1 MVSIIGMVSSE
12 DDQPDALKYC
22 LEGTKRNL
30 VCWGHEYLRCLAG
43 QIGNQ
48 YDDRIKRD
56 ESVDDILGL
65 VDQIVPEFINHNEE
79 GEAVDLMME
88 VERLNKLAD
97 FCNKNNYERV
107 CTYLLACSDYA
118 ADTEELTQ
126 TLKTVYGVYR
136 KFDKFPDALRVA
148 QKMNDMALINELMS
162 DCKDRLTL
170 KQMAFMLG
178 RQRNPYT
185 TTDDEITRIVSNEKL
200 SEHYKSLARE
210 LNVVEPKHPDQIF
223 KTHLE
228 DKRFKFGAAG
238 IDSAKK
244 NLAITYVN
252 AFVNA
257 GFGSDLLIRNTEAS
271 EDWVFKTKEDG

>member
-1 MVSIIGMVSSE
+1 MVSSE

-48 YDDRIKRD
+48 YDDRIKKG
-56 ESVDDILGL
+56 ESVDDIIGL

-107 CTYLLACSDYA
+107 CNYLLACSDYA
-118 ADTEELTQ
+118 ADSDELTQ
-126 TLKTVYGVYR
+126 TLNTVYGVYR

-148 QKMNDMALINELMS
+148 QKMNNMGLINELMS
-162 DCKDRLTL
+162 
-170 KQMAFMLG
+170 
-178 RQRNPYT
+178 
-185 TTDDEITRIVSNEKL
+185 
-200 SEHYKSLARE
+200 
-210 LNVVEPKHPDQIF
+210 
-223 KTHLE
+223 
-228 DKRFKFGAAG
+228 
-238 IDSAKK
+238 
-244 NLAITYVN
+244 
-252 AFVNA
+252 
-257 GFGSDLLIRNTEAS
+257 
-271 EDWVFKTKEDG
+271 

>member
-1 MVSIIGMVSSE
+1 MVASE
-12 DDQPDALKYC
+12 QEEPDALKYC
-22 LEGTKRNL
+22 LLGEQKNL
-30 VCWGHEYLRCLAG
+30 VQWGHEYLRCLAG
-43 QIGNQ
+43 QIGQQ
-48 YDDRIKRD
+48 YQQRIEKN
-56 ESVDDILGL
+56 ESFDDILAL
-65 VDQIVPEFINHNEE
+65 VDQIIPEFINHNEE

-88 VERLNKLAD
+88 VERLTKLSD

-118 ADTEELTQ
+118 ADTEELQQ
-126 TLKTVYGVYR
+126 TLKTAYGVYR
-136 KFDKFPDALRVA
+136 KFDRYTDAMRVA
-148 QKMNDMALINELMS
+148 QKMNDMTLINEIMT

-178 RQRNPYT
+178 RQRNPYIT
-185 TTDDEITRIVSNEKL
+185 DDDEITRIVSNEKL

-238 IDSAKK
+238 VDSAKK

-257 GFGSDLLIRNTEAS
+257 GFGSDLLISN
-271 EDWVFKTKEDG
+271 